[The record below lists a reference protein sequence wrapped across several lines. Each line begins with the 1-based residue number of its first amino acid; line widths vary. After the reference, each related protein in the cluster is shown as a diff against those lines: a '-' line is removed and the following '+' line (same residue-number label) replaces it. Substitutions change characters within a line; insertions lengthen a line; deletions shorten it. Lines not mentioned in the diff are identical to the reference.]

1 MILFKITVGH
11 GKFDLSV
18 DAFALE
24 ASLNDTVYQLISGQ
38 VLSLHTR
45 RANTP

>member
-1 MILFKITVGH
+1 MILLKITVGH
-11 GKFDLSV
+11 GNFELSV

-24 ASLNDTVYQLISGQ
+24 ASLNDPVYQL

-45 RANTP
+45 RANPP

>member
-1 MILFKITVGH
+1 MIFFKITVGH
-11 GKFDLSV
+11 GNFELCV

-24 ASLNDTVYQLISGQ
+24 ASLNDPVYQLISGY
-38 VLSLHTR
+38 VLSLHTW